1 MYSVPARQEVDEV
14 PATKRMPA
22 PSAPPESVA
31 GELMSDVP
39 VTRREF

>member
-14 PATKRMPA
+14 PATNRMPA